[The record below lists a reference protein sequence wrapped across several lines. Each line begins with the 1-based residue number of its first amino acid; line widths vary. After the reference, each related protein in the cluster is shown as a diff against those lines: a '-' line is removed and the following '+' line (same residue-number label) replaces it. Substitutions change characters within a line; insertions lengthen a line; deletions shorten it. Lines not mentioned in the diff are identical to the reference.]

1 MESTMWKDYWTTRD
15 ESLRQELLERHLGLV
30 HHVALGILRKAPPH
44 AELDDLVSAGTIG
57 LMEAVDNFEP
67 AYGLAFST
75 FAQPRI
81 RGAILDDLRR
91 RDHVSRAQR
100 KRLRDIGRARERLA
114 SELGREPDARELAG
128 ELEIPVDTYWHWDRN
143 LQRASQVS
151 LDQPMDGRDGREMR
165 PLEVVADDDIEM
177 PDEQLARAEEVEIL
191 RDHILALPQREREV
205 LSLYYFEELKL
216 REIAEIF
223 GVTESRISQIRSQ
236 AIGRLRKTMVAV
248 RG

>member
-1 MESTMWKDYWTTRD
+1 MESTMWQDYWTTRD
-15 ESLRQELLERHLGLV
+15 ESLREALLERHLGLV
-30 HHVALGILRKAPPH
+30 HHVALGILRKAPPN

-57 LMEAVDNFEP
+57 LLEAVDNFEP

-91 RDHVSRAQR
+91 RDHVSRSQR
-100 KRLRDIGRARERLA
+100 KRMRDIGQARERLA
-114 SELGREPDARELAG
+114 SELGRDPDSRELAG
-128 ELEIPVDTYWHWDRN
+128 ALDVPVDTYWKWDRT
-143 LQRASQVS
+143 LQRAAKIS
-151 LDQPMDGRDGREMR
+151 LDQPIDGAEGRDMR
-165 PLEVVADDDIEM
+165 PMEVVADDEAEM
-177 PDEQLARAEEVEIL
+177 PDEMVARTEEVEIL
-191 RDHILALPQREREV
+191 RDRILELPKREREV

-216 REIAEIF
+216 REIADIS

-236 AIGRLRKTMVAV
+236 AVKRLRKSMAGL

>member
-1 MESTMWKDYWTTRD
+1 MESTMWQDYWTTRD
-15 ESLRQELLERHLGLV
+15 ESLREALLERHLGLV

-57 LMEAVDNFEP
+57 LLEAVDKFEP

-100 KRLRDIGRARERLA
+100 KRIRDIGRARERLA
-114 SELGREPDARELAG
+114 GVLGRDPDARELAR
-128 ELEIPVDTYWHWDRN
+128 ELEIPVDKYWKWDRA
-143 LQRASQVS
+143 LQRASKVS
-151 LDQPMDGRDGREMR
+151 LDQPIEGGDGRDMS
-165 PLEVVADDDIEM
+165 PIEVVADQDAEM
-177 PDEQLARAEEVEIL
+177 PDEELARSEEHEL
-191 RDHILALPQREREV
+191 LQAHILELPERERRV

-223 GVTESRISQIRSQ
+223 EVTESRISQIRSQ
-236 AIGRLRKTMVAV
+236 AIKRLKKSMAGLRA
-248 RG
+248 

>member
-1 MESTMWKDYWTTRD
+1 MESTIWKDYWTTRD
-15 ESLRQELLERHLGLV
+15 ESLRQTLLERHLGLV

-57 LMEAVDNFEP
+57 LLEAVDKFEP
-67 AYGLAFST
+67 DYGLAFST

-91 RDHVSRAQR
+91 RDHVSRSQR
-100 KRLRDIGRARERLA
+100 KRMRDIGQARERLA
-114 SELGREPDARELAG
+114 GELGRDPDARELASA
-128 ELEIPVDTYWHWDRN
+128 LDVPVDTYWKWDRA
-143 LQRASQVS
+143 LQRASKVS
-151 LDQPMDGRDGREMR
+151 LDQPLDGAEGREMR
-165 PLEVVADDDIEM
+165 PMEVVPDEDAEM
-177 PDEQLARAEEVEIL
+177 PDETVARKEEVDLL
-191 RDHILALPQREREV
+191 REHILELPSREREV

-216 REIAEIF
+216 REIAEVF

-236 AIGRLRKTMVAV
+236 AIKRLRKSMAGL